1 MWGSRVGSS
10 RSGAGRRISAPCGRG
25 AGAEL
30 VHPPAVEG
38 RWRRTPAR
46 PDPVHGRRDGAACG
60 RGVKR
65 DGRCCCTEKLRRS
78 AQQPCGP
85 GAGGPRSRGAGPAVG
100 AGRSRTGRPVPI
112 GSVGRA
118 TGRRPPTITVT
129 RGDGGAGRGSSAPPP
144 YPAAM
149 IASNSN
155 LSFSRSTTPSD
166 VTSAGWSCISR
177 SSGANATVAGAVGS
191 GAVVVGDMVNTGSS
205 DRDLGTVVEGHSG
218 RGAQRSR
225 RTEVEHDGRGQASIC
240 LALFCSLALIE
251 ILRGLAFSAI
261 GMRRVNTPA
270 S

>member
-1 MWGSRVGSS
+1 MTEVLPADELLDPAPDGPLWGSRVGSS

-25 AGAEL
+25 AGAGL

-38 RWRRTPAR
+38 AVATDARAARPGPRSTRWRRLRSRGEAGRTLLL
-46 PDPVHGRRDGAACG
+46 HG
-60 RGVKR
+60 
-65 DGRCCCTEKLRRS
+65 KLRRS

-205 DRDLGTVVEGHSG
+205 DRDLGTVVDEHIG
-218 RGAQRSR
+218 RSSTTDAVRRRSAWPCSVRSR
-225 RTEVEHDGRGQASIC
+225 
-240 LALFCSLALIE
+240 
-251 ILRGLAFSAI
+251 
-261 GMRRVNTPA
+261 
-270 S
+270 

>member
-1 MWGSRVGSS
+1 M
-10 RSGAGRRISAPCGRG
+10 
-25 AGAEL
+25 
-30 VHPPAVEG
+30 
-38 RWRRTPAR
+38 
-46 PDPVHGRRDGAACG
+46 
-60 RGVKR
+60 
-65 DGRCCCTEKLRRS
+65 
-78 AQQPCGP
+78 
-85 GAGGPRSRGAGPAVG
+85 G

-205 DRDLGTVVEGHSG
+205 DRELGTEVEGHRG
-218 RGAQRSR
+218 RGG
-225 RTEVEHDGRGQASIC
+225 TEVEHDGRGQASIC

>member
-1 MWGSRVGSS
+1 
-10 RSGAGRRISAPCGRG
+10 
-25 AGAEL
+25 
-30 VHPPAVEG
+30 
-38 RWRRTPAR
+38 
-46 PDPVHGRRDGAACG
+46 
-60 RGVKR
+60 
-65 DGRCCCTEKLRRS
+65 
-78 AQQPCGP
+78 
-85 GAGGPRSRGAGPAVG
+85 VG
-100 AGRSRTGRPVPI
+100 AGRSRTGRPLPI

-149 IASNSN
+149 IASNSS

-205 DRDLGTVVEGHSG
+205 DRELGTVVEAHSG
-218 RGAQRSR
+218 RGAQRSS
-225 RTEVEHDGRGQASIC
+225 TDGRGQASIC

>member
-1 MWGSRVGSS
+1 MTEMLPGNDCAVPRADGPLWGSRVGSS

-25 AGAEL
+25 AGAEQ

-38 RWRRTPAR
+38 AVATDARAARPGPRSTRWRRLRSRGEAGRTLLL
-46 PDPVHGRRDGAACG
+46 HG
-60 RGVKR
+60 
-65 DGRCCCTEKLRRS
+65 KLRRS

-112 GSVGRA
+112 GTVGRA
-118 TGRRPPTITVT
+118 TGRRPPTITAT
-129 RGDGGAGRGSSAPPP
+129 RRDGGAGRGSSAPPP

-155 LSFSRSTTPSD
+155 LSFSRSTTPSA

-205 DRDLGTVVEGHSG
+205 DRDLGTGS
-218 RGAQRSR
+218 RAQRSR
-225 RTEVEHDGRGQASIC
+225 RTRSSTTDAVRRRSAWP
-240 LALFCSLALIE
+240 CSV
-251 ILRGLAFSAI
+251 RS
-261 GMRRVNTPA
+261 R
-270 S
+270 